1 MGALAGMTKGAGIA
15 RVSISQSSNRIVAK
29 PRSSFTGARLAT
41 RGEDQIRGEV
51 FPMFSP
57 STSQRTK
64 IIVYMQS
71 FYLSYHVYA
80 LVYFA
85 VLASAAF
92 SQRHQRSV
100 VRAAADGAAKIGTP
114 VPKNSILVIGGTGTL
129 GRQVVRRALD
139 EGYEVRCIVRPRM
152 NPADFLRDWG
162 ATTVQ
167 ADLTDPSSLPAA
179 LVGVH
184 TVIDCSTARPEESTD
199 KIDWEGKVAL
209 IQCAQAMGIQRYV
222 FCSILHCDRHPEVP
236 LMNIKYCTEQYLESS
251 GLDYTVFRL
260 CGFMQ
265 AIIGNYAVPVLEEQ
279 PVWGTTDQSRTAYMD
294 TQDVARVLMASLR
307 SEEAVKKTLPLAG
320 PKSYTTQEVIAMC
333 EKLADCDAEVRTV
346 PVWLLKATRGFLRS
360 FQWATDA
367 SDRLAFADLLATNE
381 NFDAPMEDTYTLLG
395 VDPVSINTLESYLND
410 YFTSILKKL
419 KEVGASSKQTNFY
432 V

>member
-1 MGALAGMTKGAGIA
+1 MLSCQPKEKIKLEVRFSDCFRLLPHSA
-15 RVSISQSSNRIVAK
+15 R
-29 PRSSFTGARLAT
+29 
-41 RGEDQIRGEV
+41 
-51 FPMFSP
+51 
-57 STSQRTK
+57 K
-64 IIVYMQS
+64 ITVYLQP
-71 FYLSYHVYA
+71 FYLPYHVYV
-80 LVYFA
+80 LDCFA
-85 VLASAAF
+85 VLASAVF
-92 SQRHQRSV
+92 PQRQQRCI

-236 LMNIKYCTEQYLESS
+236 LMNIKYCTEQYLASS

-395 VDPVSINTLESYLND
+395 VDPASINTLESYLND

-419 KEVGASSKQTNFY
+419 KEVGATSKQTNFY

>member
-1 MGALAGMTKGAGIA
+1 VRFSHCFRLLPHSA
-15 RVSISQSSNRIVAK
+15 REYSLFAAILLIILCHV
-29 PRSSFTGARLAT
+29 L
-41 RGEDQIRGEV
+41 V
-51 FPMFSP
+51 F
-57 STSQRTK
+57 
-64 IIVYMQS
+64 
-71 FYLSYHVYA
+71 
-80 LVYFA
+80 FA
-85 VLASAAF
+85 VLASAVF
-92 SQRHQRSV
+92 SQRQQRCI
-100 VRAAADGAAKIGTP
+100 VRAAVDGAAKIGTP

-167 ADLTDPSSLPAA
+167 ADLTDPTSLPAA

-236 LMNIKYCTEQYLESS
+236 LMNIKHCTEQYLASS

-320 PKSYTTQEVIAMC
+320 PKSYTVQEVIAMC

-346 PVWLLKATRGFLRS
+346 PVWLLKATRAILRS

-395 VDPVSINTLESYLND
+395 VDPASINTLESYLND